1 MSPSQRG
8 QACKHQRGHEDQRE
22 KYRLEAGGVI
32 VPHGRGIKAPQVSPL
47 LAGAPWSFRDQVRGV
62 IVQRCQTE
70 AIIAAPAFPA
80 DAPLGKAQ
88 RQSRRRGIG
97 QRFSPPRNK

>member
-1 MSPSQRG
+1 MSPSQRD
-8 QACKHQRGHEDQRE
+8 QAREYQRGHKNHRQEH
-22 KYRLEAGGVI
+22 RLKTGGIIIPHGGGV
-32 VPHGRGIKAPQVSPL
+32 KAPQVSPL
-47 LAGAPWSFRDQVRGV
+47 LAGTPWSFRDQVRGV

-88 RQSRRRGIG
+88 RQSRRSGIG
-97 QRFSPPRNK
+97 KRFSPPRNK